1 MALSLAQLREAFQKN
16 QTTSSG
22 SGSPRWKLFYPFF
35 KIDIDQRAIF
45 RFLPDNDETNPL
57 AFLVENMTHR
67 LTVNGKQRTVP
78 CLKMYG
84 KKCPC
89 CDLSAKYYGEKNEQ
103 MGLKYWRKQEFIGQG
118 LVNESPIEWEDE
130 NSNKVRSSVDIQKA
144 GGNPVRLISIG
155 PKIYKLIQN
164 AFTSEDSELENAPY
178 ELFGG
183 HDFRLRKS
191 KQGEYADY
199 SLSSFSTKPS
209 DVDAS
214 LIESLTLFNL
224 ADYREPEISAEE
236 MEALIQA
243 DATGSAYSRDGEAPK
258 NSAPAKSSA
267 PAAKSAA
274 EDSADDT
281 PPFTETS
288 KPAAAAAAS
297 TSDADRRAAIMETIR
312 QRNKQRQAESAPE

>member
-16 QTTSSG
+16 QTSSGG

-67 LTVNGKQRTVP
+67 LTVNGKQRTAP

-89 CDLSAKYYGEKNEQ
+89 CDLSARYYGEKNEQ

-118 LVNESPIEWEDE
+118 VVNESPIEWEDE
-130 NSNKVRSSVDIQKA
+130 NGNKVRSSAEIQKA

-164 AFTSEDSELENAPY
+164 AFTSEDSELTNAPY

-214 LIESLTLFNL
+214 LVETLTLFNL

-258 NSAPAKSSA
+258 QNSAAPASAAKSSNDDVPFTPSSSEAEKPAA
-267 PAAKSAA
+267 PAASGGGA
-274 EDSADDT
+274 
-281 PPFTETS
+281 
-288 KPAAAAAAS
+288 
-297 TSDADRRAAIMETIR
+297 SDADRRAAIMETIR
-312 QRNKQRQAESAPE
+312 QRNKQRQAESTAE